1 LKRNDLERAFHL
13 LKRAVQL
20 KDDMRIAYA
29 DLAAIYREQNQY
41 KDALA
46 ALQRAVKLDPAQ
58 PDTHFQLG
66 RLYQAMGNT
75 VAANQ
80 EFAKVR
86 ELHKKADDD
95 LLEKMSGSPPPIK
108 P

>member
-1 LKRNDLERAFHL
+1 MLK
-13 LKRAVQL
+13 KAVQL

-29 DLAAIYREQNQY
+29 DLGTIYRGQKHY

-46 ALQRAVKLDPAQ
+46 ALRRAMKLDPAQ

-66 RLYQAMGNT
+66 RLYQAMGDT
-75 VAANQ
+75 AAANQ
-80 EFAKVR
+80 EFARVR
-86 ELHKKADDD
+86 ELHKKSDDD
-95 LLEKMSGSPPPIK
+95 LLEKMSGSPPPLQ